1 MVMKRLICPNFHI
14 SDNWP
19 FARISAKCAERE
31 KKTGRAKDSLKPIAA
46 FISKRS
52 YESLHMDHM

>member
-1 MVMKRLICPNFHI
+1 MFMKRLICPNFHI

-31 KKTGRAKDSLKPIAA
+31 KKRGRAKDSFKLLAV

-52 YESLHMDHM
+52 